1 MDNLDKPLTATQVL
15 AMWREYSREYSRST
29 EEKSAYILQP
39 LIHNLYEIL
48 KKNGLIKA

>member
-15 AMWREYSREYSRST
+15 AMWREWREYSRST

-39 LIHNLYEIL
+39 LIDNLYEIL